1 MMPYETY
8 LNLLRQLDDLV
19 TIFEH
24 HPDPTTQEQVAALL
38 SGLDLLHREGLGRLV
53 GALRDAGADAL
64 LDQATAD
71 PIVKTLL
78 GLYDL
83 ADLDIPEEASPA
95 QSGAFVPVE
104 QLTVGRKPNAASPK
118 APQAAPDKQ
127 TAFVPL
133 EGLGMGRKPK
143 ATWVEVARTEDLP
156 PGSMR
161 AVEVDEIRALLVN
174 VDGEI
179 YAYRNVCPGSEVPLE
194 SARLEETELVCPED
208 GSRYD
213 ARTGHSRERG
223 KGPLEVFPVAVRGT
237 SIQLARQ
244 RRPEGNAGGA
254 KSSRAEDA

>member
-8 LNLLRQLDDLV
+8 LGLIRQLDDLV
-19 TIFEH
+19 AIFEH
-24 HPDPTTQEQVAALL
+24 HPDPATQEQMTALL

-71 PIVKTLL
+71 PVVKTLL

-83 ADLDIPEEASPA
+83 ADLDIAEEAPA
-95 QSGAFVPVE
+95 QP
-104 QLTVGRKPNAASPK
+104 
-118 APQAAPDKQ
+118 

-133 EGLGMGRKPK
+133 ERLTVGRKPK

-161 AVEVDEIRALLVN
+161 VVEVDEIRALLVN

-194 SARLEETELVCPED
+194 SARLEGTELVCPED

-213 ARTGHSRERG
+213 ARTGHPREG
-223 KGPLEVFPVAVRGT
+223 SKGRLEVFPVAVRET

-244 RRPEGNAGGA
+244 NRPEGNAGSA
-254 KSSRAEDA
+254 KSGKEGA

>member
-8 LNLLRQLDDLV
+8 LNLIRQLDDLV
-19 TIFEH
+19 NIFEH
-24 HPDPTTQEQVAALL
+24 HPDPATQEQVAALL

-53 GALRDAGADAL
+53 GALREAGADEL

-71 PIVKTLL
+71 PVVKTLL

-83 ADLDIPEEASPA
+83 AELDIPEEASPA

-104 QLTVGRKPNAASPK
+104 RLTVGRKPNASSPR
-118 APQAAPDKQ
+118 APQAAPAKPS
-127 TAFVPL
+127 AFVPL
-133 EGLGMGRKPK
+133 EHLTVGRKPK

-161 AVEVDEIRALLVN
+161 AVEVDNIRVLLVN

-179 YAYRNVCPGSEVPLE
+179 YAYRDVCPGSGVPLE
-194 SARLEETELVCPED
+194 SARLEGTELVCPDD

-213 ARTGHSRERG
+213 ARTGHPREGG
-223 KGPLEVFPVAVRGT
+223 KGRLEVFPVAVRAT

-244 RRPEGNAGGA
+244 
-254 KSSRAEDA
+254 K

>member
-8 LNLLRQLDDLV
+8 LSLIRQLDDLV
-19 TIFEH
+19 AVFEH
-24 HPDPTTQEQVAALL
+24 HPDPATQEQVTALL

-71 PIVKTLL
+71 PVVKTLL

-83 ADLDIPEEASPA
+83 AELDIAEEAPA
-95 QSGAFVPVE
+95 QPTPFIPVE
-104 QLTVGRKPNAASPK
+104 QLTVSRKPNAAPSKP
-118 APQAAPDKQ
+118 

-133 EGLGMGRKPK
+133 ERLTVGRKPK
-143 ATWVEVARTEDLP
+143 ATWIEVARTEDLP

-194 SARLEETELVCPED
+194 SARLEGTELVCPED

-213 ARTGHSRERG
+213 ARTGHPRQGG
-223 KGPLEVFPVAVRGT
+223 KGRLEVFPVAVRGT

-244 RRPEGNAGGA
+244 NRPEGNAGSA
-254 KSSRAEDA
+254 KSSKEDA

>member
-24 HPDPTTQEQVAALL
+24 HPDPTTQEQAAALL

-53 GALRDAGADAL
+53 GAIREAGADAL

-71 PIVKTLL
+71 PVVKILL

-83 ADLDIPEEASPA
+83 ADLDIAEEAPT
-95 QSGAFVPVE
+95 QSTPFIPVD
-104 QLTVGRKPNAASPK
+104 QLTMSRKPNAASPM
-118 APQAAPDKQ
+118 APQAAPAKPM
-127 TAFVPL
+127 AFVPL
-133 EGLGMGRKPK
+133 ERLTVGRKPK

-161 AVEVDEIRALLVN
+161 AVEVGEIRVLLVN

-194 SARLEETELVCPED
+194 SARLEGTELICPED

-213 ARTGHSRERG
+213 VRTGHLREGG
-223 KGPLEVFPVAVRGT
+223 KERLEVFPVAVRGT

-244 RRPEGNAGGA
+244 NRPEGNAGGT
-254 KSSRAEDA
+254 KSSKEDA